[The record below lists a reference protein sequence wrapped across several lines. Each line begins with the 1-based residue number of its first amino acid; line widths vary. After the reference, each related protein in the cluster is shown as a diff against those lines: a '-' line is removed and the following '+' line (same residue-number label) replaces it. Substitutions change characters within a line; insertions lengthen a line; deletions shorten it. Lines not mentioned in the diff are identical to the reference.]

1 MGKRGR
7 GVGHSLLLALLV
19 LAGCGG
25 SDDERPLLAFGIEGE
40 ALYVVVG
47 DEVESRG
54 VGVQPAWSPD
64 GRLAFVR
71 DGEVYVEDR
80 RIGPGDF
87 PQWTPD
93 GRSLLVERDG
103 VRLLNVE
110 SGEERLLARG
120 IVPRLSPDGETV
132 AFVRGSSLHIVSIDG
147 TMPRRWARLADPVVA
162 LRWLSGSS
170 EVAVL
175 EQDPLTGMT
184 RIERVAP
191 DGEKQVIARQVGEHF
206 DTSPDGSRIAF
217 TSTVDIGLSIAR
229 ADGTDVRQY
238 PLVDYGPGTPM
249 NLAWSPDGG
258 ELAFSVGEQ
267 DEIGANFV
275 SIYALDTENGDVRQ
289 LARAGGVG
297 ADIGWYPAQP

>member
-19 LAGCGG
+19 VAGCGG
-25 SDDERPLLAFGIEGE
+25 SDDGRPLLAFGIEGE

-47 DEVESRG
+47 DDVESRG
-54 VGVQPAWSPD
+54 TGVQPAWSPD

-71 DGEVYVEDR
+71 DGDVYVEDR

-93 GRSLLVERDG
+93 GRSLVVERDG
-103 VRLLNVE
+103 VRLLDVE

-120 IVPRLSPDGETV
+120 MVPELSPDGDTV
-132 AFVRGSSLHIVSIDG
+132 AFVRGSSLHTVSIDG

-162 LRWLSGSS
+162 LRWLSESS

-184 RIERVAP
+184 RIERIAP
-191 DGEKQVIARQVGEHF
+191 DGEKQVIARQVGEQF
-206 DTSPDGSRIAF
+206 DTSPDDDRIAF
-217 TSTVDIGLSIAR
+217 TQTQEIGLTISR
-229 ADGTDVRQY
+229 AGGTDVMKY

-249 NLAWSPDGG
+249 NLAWSPDGR
-258 ELAFSVGEQ
+258 ELAFAVGEQ

-275 SIYALDTENGDVRQ
+275 SIYALDVEEGDVRQ

-297 ADIGWYPAQP
+297 ADIAWYPAQP

>member
-1 MGKRGR
+1 MGKRGW

-54 VGVQPAWSPD
+54 TGVQPAWSPD

-71 DGEVYVEDR
+71 DGDVYVEDR

-87 PQWTPD
+87 PQWTRD
-93 GRSLLVERDG
+93 GRSLVVERDG
-103 VRLLNVE
+103 VRLLDVE

-120 IVPRLSPDGETV
+120 TLPELSPDGETV
-132 AFVRGSSLHIVSIDG
+132 AFVRGSALHTVSADG
-147 TMPRRWARLADPVVA
+147 AMPRRWAALADPVVA
-162 LRWLSGSS
+162 LRWLSESS
-170 EVAVL
+170 EVAAL
-175 EQDPLTGMT
+175 EQDPLTGVT

-191 DGEKQVIARQVGEHF
+191 AGEKQVIARQVGEHF
-206 DTSPDGSRIAF
+206 DTSPDGSRIAY
-217 TSTVDIGLSIAR
+217 TLTQEIGLSIAR

-249 NLAWSPDGG
+249 NLAWSPDGR
-258 ELAFSVGEQ
+258 ELAFAVGEQ

-275 SIYALDTENGDVRQ
+275 SIYVLGVEDGDVRQ
-289 LARAGGVG
+289 VARAGGVG
-297 ADIGWYPAQP
+297 ADIAWYPAQP

>member
-25 SDDERPLLAFGIEGE
+25 SDDERPLLAFGIENE

-54 VGVQPAWSPD
+54 VGVQPAWSQD
-64 GRLAFVR
+64 GRLASVR
-71 DGEVYVEDR
+71 DGEVYVDDR
-80 RIGPGDF
+80 RVGPGDF

-103 VRLLNVE
+103 VRLLDVE

-120 IVPRLSPDGETV
+120 MVPRLSPDGESV
-132 AFVRGSSLHIVSIDG
+132 AFVRGSSLYTVSIDG
-147 TMPRRWARLADPVVA
+147 TGQRRWAGLTDPVIA
-162 LRWLSGSS
+162 LRWLGSD
-170 EVAVL
+170 VAAL
-175 EQDPLTGMT
+175 EQAPLTGRT
-184 RIERVAP
+184 RIERVGP

-249 NLAWSPDGG
+249 NLAWSPDGR

-267 DEIGANFV
+267 DELGANFV
-275 SIYALDTENGDVRQ
+275 SIYTLEIEDGDVRQ
-289 LARAGGVG
+289 LARASGIG

>member
-1 MGKRGR
+1 MGKRGL

-19 LAGCGG
+19 VAGCGG
-25 SDDERPLLAFGIEGE
+25 SDDERPLLAFGIERE
-40 ALYVVVG
+40 ALYVVTG

-54 VGVQPAWSPD
+54 VGLQPDWSSD

-71 DGEVYVEDR
+71 EGDVHVDER
-80 RIGPGDF
+80 RVGAGDF

-103 VRLLNVE
+103 VRLLDVE

-132 AFVRGSSLHIVSIDG
+132 AFVRGSSLHTVSIDG

-206 DTSPDGSRIAF
+206 DTSPDGTRIAF
-217 TSTVDIGLSIAR
+217 TPTMEIGLTIAH

-238 PLVDYGPGTPM
+238 PLADYGPGTPM
-249 NLAWSPDGG
+249 NLAWSPDGR

-275 SIYALDTENGDVRQ
+275 SIYALEVDGGDVRQ
-289 LARAGGVG
+289 LARASGIG